1 MQKHQSSKIFNKIKG
16 ISITFYS
23 VSINISQKIILDH
36 VNLDIREGEMIAV
49 LGKSGAG
56 KSTLLRVIAG
66 LIKPSRNTVFF
77 NGSDFLSLKKND
89 KNQLRKKIGFIPQQF
104 KLIKELSVFEN
115 VMIGRLGNMGRFSSM
130 FRIYPQNDKKIAL
143 ECITKVGLS
152 GKESLATR
160 KLSGGEQQRVA
171 IARCLAQEPQIILA
185 DEPVASLDVS
195 LIETILEILDN
206 ENKKGK
212 TIVFVMHDIELAKRF
227 AKRMILMKEGKIISD
242 KLTEETK
249 DDSIKSL
256 FD

>member
-1 MQKHQSSKIFNKIKG
+1 MQKHQSSKIFNQIAG
-16 ISITFYS
+16 ISMALYS
-23 VSINISQKIILDH
+23 VSINTPQKTILDH
-36 VNLDIREGEMIAV
+36 INLEIKEGEMIAV

-66 LIKPSRNTVFF
+66 LVKTPRNMLFF
-77 NGSDFLSLKKND
+77 NGSDLLSLKKND
-89 KNQLRKKIGFIPQQF
+89 KNQLRKNIGFIPQQF

-115 VMIGRLGNMGRFSSM
+115 VMIGRLGKMGRFSSM
-130 FRIYPQNDKKIAL
+130 FRIYPQTDKKIAL
-143 ECITKVGLS
+143 ECIAKVGLS
-152 GKESLATR
+152 GKESLVAR

-212 TIVFVMHDIELAKRF
+212 TVVFVMHDVELAKRF

-256 FD
+256 FH